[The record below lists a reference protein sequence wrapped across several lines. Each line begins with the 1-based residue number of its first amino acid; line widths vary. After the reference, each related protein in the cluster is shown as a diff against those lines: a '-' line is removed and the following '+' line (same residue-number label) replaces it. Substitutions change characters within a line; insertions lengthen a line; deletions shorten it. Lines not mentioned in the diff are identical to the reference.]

1 MIDTECLFLVWGHFL
16 SMSLS
21 LAFIDAVSYLV
32 SKENNDVALPKQ
44 IVIRNIDVE
53 FLINN
58 FKILLFFK
66 LGVFCCGI
74 EADHLNLWT
83 FSPQEHCCC
92 FWFVFLS
99 FLLLACLLAVK
110 S

>member
-1 MIDTECLFLVWGHFL
+1 MIDTECLFLAWGHFL
-16 SMSLS
+16 SISLS

-32 SKENNDVALPKQ
+32 SKENNDAALPKQ
-44 IVIRNIDVE
+44 IIIRNINVE

-74 EADHLNLWT
+74 KGISLLSKRQTILISGHFLPKNTVA
-83 FSPQEHCCC
+83 
-92 FWFVFLS
+92 VFGLFF
-99 FLLLACLLAVK
+99 FLFFF
-110 S
+110 